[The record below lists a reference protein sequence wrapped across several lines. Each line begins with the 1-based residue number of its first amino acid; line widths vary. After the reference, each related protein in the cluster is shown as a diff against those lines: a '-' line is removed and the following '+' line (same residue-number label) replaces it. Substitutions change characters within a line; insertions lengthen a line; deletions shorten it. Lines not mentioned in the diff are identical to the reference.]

1 MGISGTSTTLIS
13 KNTEVV
19 GDIHFSGTL
28 HIEGVLRGNVIANEG
43 TDAHLDI
50 AEKGVVEGQI
60 NVPTI
65 RINGRVVGD
74 VISNKHVELA
84 AKAEVEGNVHYHL
97 IEMVKGAQVNG
108 SFVYTG
114 ESNKKSPKV
123 SSSKKGDTLESPA
136 PAQSASPGI

>member
-19 GDIHFSGTL
+19 GDIHFTGTL
-28 HIEGVLRGNVIANEG
+28 HIEGKLRGNVIAKDG
-43 TDAHLDI
+43 SDAHLDI
-50 AEKGVVEGQI
+50 AEKGLIEGQI
-60 NVPTI
+60 DVPTV
-65 RINGRVVGD
+65 RINGRVIGD
-74 VISNKHVELA
+74 VFSGKHVELS

-114 ESNKKSPKV
+114 AGDKAKKQQKPSNPTEEPLSSPQPIAG
-123 SSSKKGDTLESPA
+123 SSSF
-136 PAQSASPGI
+136 